1 MTKGDL
7 GIAVRYF
14 VIVVIGV
21 QAGIEVTTVRM
32 NVPAAPRLQ
41 HLAGLRHLEKKLPQV
56 AACHPGRCGKAPAW
70 LARPMPALL
79 V

>member
-56 AACHPGRCGKAPAW
+56 AACPSGSLRAW
-70 LARPMPALL
+70 LARPMPALYQPP
-79 V
+79 